1 MAFNEKPG
9 LIERTVFKAHSN
21 FFLPM
26 LCLPRERRQALL
38 TVYAFCRHT
47 DDIVDQTNGADVVR
61 RLDEWATGFRKAVRG
76 HLSHPILSA
85 TASVATRFSIPV
97 IHFEE
102 LIEGVRRDAL
112 GIPFETDAEL
122 KDYCRLVAGSVGL
135 MAIRIMG
142 AQSRMAQEFAV
153 RLGEAL
159 QLTNILRD
167 FCEDRRM
174 GRVYFPNRLL
184 HQHGLDTQSILFTT
198 DEKALVALL
207 ESVCDHVEGLYGDAL
222 RLYRQCH
229 TRYLLPALCMHRI
242 YYAIFCEIRCEP
254 RRVLSERV
262 RLSAW
267 DRLKLVL
274 HTMLMEGRSS

>member
-1 MAFNEKPG
+1 MAFHEKPG
-9 LIERTVFKAHSN
+9 LIERIVFKAHSN

-47 DDIVDQTNGADVVR
+47 DDLVDRANSTDVVR
-61 RLDEWATGFRKAVRG
+61 RLDEWANGFRRALLG
-76 HLSHPILSA
+76 HIGHPILSA
-85 TASVATRFSIPV
+85 TASVAVRFSIPIV
-97 IHFEE
+97 HFEE

-112 GIPFETDAEL
+112 GVSFETDAEL
-122 KDYCRLVAGSVGL
+122 KDYCRMVAGSVGL

-142 AQSRMAQEFAV
+142 IQSHTAQEFAV

-184 HQHGLDTQSILFTT
+184 RRHGLDTRSILSTS
-198 DEKALVALL
+198 DEKSLVAML
-207 ESVCDHVEGLYGDAL
+207 ETVCDHVAGLYSDAT

-229 TRYLLPALCMHRI
+229 TRYLLPALCMQRI
-242 YYAIFCEIRCEP
+242 YYAIFCEIRRDP

-267 DRLKLVL
+267 GRLKLVL
-274 HTMLMEGRSS
+274 HTMVMEGRSS